1 MGSYDRA
8 DWHYD
13 GEDFPMDAPPE
24 RGGTRIGMFLA
35 WCIISGLEGQFHK
48 EESVVSLEAV
58 RNRTMTGTEFLFKEC
73 DEKFGD
79 EDLSEEG
86 NRFAEH
92 YYESNL
98 YNSDYSESLGQLADN
113 LYDVEDTW
121 ENYDLIAKMIDE
133 RFRQWRNPK
142 KPKRVWDKYQ
152 KNALG
157 SFGISIISVVMA
169 FTLLEG
175 PNAKEEDYLAS
186 EGLLA
191 KNEVL
196 RFEEG
201 SSDYFELWLSL
212 QSGERFFLREPERVN
227 LDKYSSQLTSG
238 TTIKIRYKSSGKN
251 NVILSITAGDQSVLS
266 FADFI
271 ASETKKRNI
280 ILIAGAAFTM
290 LGILILGLR
299 YKAKRGS

>member
-13 GEDFPMDAPPE
+13 GENFPMDAPPE
-24 RGGTRIGMFLA
+24 RGGTHIGMFLA

-48 EESVVSLEAV
+48 EESAVSLEAV
-58 RNRTMTGTEFLFKEC
+58 QNRTMTGIEFFFKEC
-73 DEKFGD
+73 DESFGD

-121 ENYDLIAKMIDE
+121 ENYDLIANIIDE

-142 KPKRVWDKYQ
+142 IPKRVWDKYQ

-169 FTLLEG
+169 FALLEG

-186 EGLLA
+186 EGLLT

-238 TTIKIRYKSSGKN
+238 STIKIRYKASGKN
-251 NVILSITAGDQSVLS
+251 NVLLSITAGDQSVLS

-280 ILIAGAAFTM
+280 FFFCWSSIYDAGSIHS
-290 LGILILGLR
+290 GI
-299 YKAKRGS
+299 KV